1 MLLRRPQGS
10 TAPSSRLRRL
20 SPDRTSR
27 RSGIPKRAE
36 SHGRFPRREAGAGT
50 AGHRPPAALGQAGS
64 EETPRPTGPVVWVP
78 GHPAASPAGTL
89 TPHRGGLSV
98 REVQRPPAQP
108 GRRRWAPSRAQ
119 LGRGVSSGRSAVSR
133 RAGRRR
139 DQAGC
144 ESSAMPPGP
153 VPALVGGAFPN
164 PTKSPPHS
172 PLAGVRR
179 VHLLLLRRHSR
190 RRRRASAGPRLPAG

>member
-27 RSGIPKRAE
+27 RNGSPKRAE
-36 SHGRFPRREAGAGT
+36 SHSRFPRREAGAGT

-98 REVQRPPAQP
+98 RGVQRPAAQP
-108 GRRRWAPSRAQ
+108 GRCRWAPSRGTARPGRLLGAQ
-119 LGRGVSSGRSAVSR
+119 GGLTPARTTERPGGVRVLCDAARPGPGPRGGRVPKPHEVPAALTSR
-133 RAGRRR
+133 R
-139 DQAGC
+139 C
-144 ESSAMPPGP
+144 PP
-153 VPALVGGAFPN
+153 
-164 PTKSPPHS
+164 SPP
-172 PLAGVRR
+172 P
-179 VHLLLLRRHSR
+179 
-190 RRRRASAGPRLPAG
+190 PPPPP